1 MKCFMKTM
9 KTLPQFF
16 LVDNYKHDSFNVVRC
31 PTDEK
36 AYDNCHWKWKKYYSK
51 IFLNHIFILSDSN
64 AKINIYFFILWI
76 RTTVF
81 RFLFSAVPIVAER
94 LYVSLSLIAFAI
106 LKLNLRFYQNQKSKI
121 HLSFTFM
128 NVLHIYKM
136 HLPRIYKRKCD
147 DRKKVE
153 NKECSPCDC

>member
-51 IFLNHIFILSDSN
+51 IFLNHIFTKLCLLSDSN
-64 AKINIYFFILWI
+64 SKINIYIFILWI

-106 LKLNLRFYQNQKSKI
+106 LKLNLRFYQNQISKCI
-121 HLSFTFM
+121 FLFFHLYEC
-128 NVLHIYKM
+128 VA
-136 HLPRIYKRKCD
+136 HL
-147 DRKKVE
+147 
-153 NKECSPCDC
+153 